1 VTVLDISDEDF
12 KLWVRTEISG
22 DNPLN
27 VEAAQA
33 ALSYVG
39 IEAGRNLTVVTSA
52 TAATALHLRPRTS
65 CTDVLWIQD
74 AASITSVVENGVTL
88 VDGTDYIAEPYG
100 NKDEATGEWKP
111 FDRLYRLDSW
121 WYADGRRRTVVVTA
135 KWGWS
140 TVHPLAREAVKVL
153 GKDWLQ
159 QRDLRGGVVAT
170 GPEGFSIGARM
181 NPMVLGAIKA
191 ISGPLSI
198 GIA

>member
-1 VTVLDISDEDF
+1 MTVLDISDEDF

-22 DNPLN
+22 DNSLN

-33 ALSYVG
+33 ALSHIG
-39 IEAGRNLTVVTSA
+39 IEAGRNLTVVTAA
-52 TAATALHLRPRTS
+52 TSATALHLRPRTTQS
-65 CTDVLWIQD
+65 DVLWIQD

-111 FDRLYRLDSW
+111 FDRLYRLDSY
-121 WYADGRRRTVVVTA
+121 WYTDGRRRTVVVTA

>member
-1 VTVLDISDEDF
+1 MTVLDISEEDF
-12 KLWVRTEISG
+12 KTWVRTEISG
-22 DNPLN
+22 DNSLN

-33 ALSYVG
+33 ALSHIG

-52 TAATALHLRPRTS
+52 TSATALHLRPETS

-88 VDGTDYIAEPYG
+88 VSGTDYQPMPYD
-100 NKDEATGEWKP
+100 NKDRATGEWKP
-111 FDRLYRLDSW
+111 YDRLERLDAA
-121 WYADGRRRTVVVTA
+121 WYWNSRHLTVVVTA